1 MSHTFHR
8 YKIGDEPVAG
18 YRLTDHLG
26 AGGFGEVWKA
36 NAPGGTEVALK
47 IIDLTG
53 QQGVQEFASLRVVKK
68 VRHPNL
74 ISLQAFW
81 MKDEEGKLTGTESIL
96 PSISSSGRFVAFL
109 AVTPGPK
116 SSDSAA
122 HAQSSGPNSGLRQVF
137 VRDTCLGA
145 SNCTPKTTR
154 ISLQPGDTPANSSK
168 PAGPSLAGLAKQIA
182 LSDGS
187 SSTVFTPT
195 MPVDDRVF
203 LAIPKEKQ

>member
-18 YRLTDHLG
+18 YRLVDHLG

-36 NAPGGTEVALK
+36 TAPGGTEVALK

-81 MKDEEGKLTGTESIL
+81 MKDEEGQIVDEG
-96 PSISSSGRFVAFL
+96 
-109 AVTPGPK
+109 
-116 SSDSAA
+116 
-122 HAQSSGPNSGLRQVF
+122 
-137 VRDTCLGA
+137 GA
-145 SNCTPKTTR
+145 RRP
-154 ISLQPGDTPANSSK
+154 QK
-168 PAGPSLAGLAKQIA
+168 PI
-182 LSDGS
+182 
-187 SSTVFTPT
+187 
-195 MPVDDRVF
+195 
-203 LAIPKEKQ
+203 

>member
-8 YKIGDEPVAG
+8 YKVGDEPVAG
-18 YRLTDHLG
+18 YRLMEHLG

-81 MKDEEGKLTGTESIL
+81 MKDEEGQIL
-96 PSISSSGRFVAFL
+96 DEAGEAAPNSLQATTFF
-109 AVTPGPK
+109 PGGAEAP
-116 SSDSAA
+116 
-122 HAQSSGPNSGLRQVF
+122 QSSTN
-137 VRDTCLGA
+137 
-145 SNCTPKTTR
+145 
-154 ISLQPGDTPANSSK
+154 
-168 PAGPSLAGLAKQIA
+168 
-182 LSDGS
+182 
-187 SSTVFTPT
+187 
-195 MPVDDRVF
+195 
-203 LAIPKEKQ
+203 